1 MTIYKWKQGSRV
13 NFDAQKVGE
22 VCERLE
28 KKGKLTPTAL
38 VDASRRSNAPLHN
51 LFEWDNE
58 KAAEKYRET
67 QAAYLIRSIEVV
79 VTGVSEP
86 VRAFVSV
93 NIDGESRQYMNVETA
108 MKSEPTRDQVLSD
121 ALIELESFKRKYSNL
136 KELASVI
143 SAIDE
148 LIEKV
153 A

>member
-13 NFDAQKVGE
+13 KADAQKVGE
-22 VCERLE
+22 VCTRLE

-51 LFEWDNE
+51 LFEWDDE

-79 VTGVSEP
+79 NVGTSEP

-93 NIDGESRQYMNVETA
+93 SVSDEGRTYMNVEAA
-108 MKSEPTRDQVLSD
+108 MRAEPTREQVLDD
-121 ALIELESFKRKYSNL
+121 ALRELESFRRKYEGL
-136 KELASVI
+136 TELASVI
-143 SAIDE
+143 DAIDG

>member
-58 KAAEKYRET
+58 KAADKYRES
-67 QAAYLIRSIEVV
+67 QAAYFIRSIEVV
-79 VTGVSEP
+79 VTGTAEP
-86 VRAFVSV
+86 TRAFVSV
-93 NIDGESRQYMNVETA
+93 SIDGESRQYVNIDTA
-108 MKSEPTRDQVLSD
+108 IKTEPMRDQVLSD
-121 ALIELESFKRKYSNL
+121 AFAELKAFKRKYSNL
-136 KELASVI
+136 KELAEI
-143 SAIDE
+143 ITAINRLE
-148 LIEKV
+148 V
-153 A
+153 S

>member
-28 KKGKLTPTAL
+28 KKGRLTPTAL

-51 LFEWDNE
+51 LFEWDDE

-67 QAAYLIRSIEVV
+67 QAAYLIRSIEVDV
-79 VTGVSEP
+79 SGVSEP

-93 NIDGESRQYMNVETA
+93 NVDGESRQYMSVEVA
-108 MKSEPTRDQVLSD
+108 MKSEPTREQVLED
-121 ALIELESFKRKYSNL
+121 ALIELEAFRRKYKNL
-136 KELASVI
+136 NELASVI
-143 SAIDE
+143 DAITE
-148 LIEKV
+148 LVEQV